1 MAKQIRQIIE
11 EYYETIWNE
20 QKLDQAHHF
29 LHSAIT
35 FRGSLGMRVEG
46 INSFNDYAKMV
57 FSAFSNLYHVIED
70 VVVEGDKAAVR
81 LVYSGMHTGK
91 LFGFEPT
98 GNRIRYSGAC
108 FFKFEDDKIV
118 DAWVLGDLNALY
130 GQLNVSDHH

>member
-1 MAKQIRQIIE
+1 MSKQIKQIIE

-20 QKLDQAHHF
+20 KKLDQAHKF
-29 LHSAIT
+29 VHSTIT

-46 INSFNDYAKMV
+46 INGFCDYAQM
-57 FSAFSNLYHVIED
+57 FFGAFTNLYHVIED

-81 LVYSGMHTGK
+81 LVYSGIHTGK

-98 GNRIRYSGAC
+98 GNRVRYSGAC
-108 FFKFEDDKIV
+108 FFKFEDEKIV

-130 GQLNVSDHH
+130 GQLNVVDHH